1 MSTEP
6 MSIEKTKHLLE
17 ALVDRMSL
25 SVVLEALAEVCHEKA
40 EHLRSEWQDSLTAS
54 WWDDKGNRIERVR
67 GKADA

>member
-1 MSTEP
+1 MT
-6 MSIEKTKHLLE
+6 IEQTKQQLE

-25 SVVLEALAEVCHEKA
+25 SVVLEALAEICHEKA
-40 EHLRSEWQDSLTAS
+40 EHLRSEWQDSMTAS